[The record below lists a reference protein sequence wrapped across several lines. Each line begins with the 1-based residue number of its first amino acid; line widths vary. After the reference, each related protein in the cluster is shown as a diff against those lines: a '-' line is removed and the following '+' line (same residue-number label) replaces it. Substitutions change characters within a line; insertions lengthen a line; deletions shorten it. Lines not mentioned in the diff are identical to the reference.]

1 MGQTMARGFFIWVS
15 SALLGCTLLLPLAVN
30 AAADFEMQL
39 PQVFLEGIAYDL
51 TVSSPAA
58 DPTATSQPTPLLRVD
73 DFPYAPSRSDGEWVF
88 SDVTVP
94 STGAAVVSLEIAGE
108 VVEQVEVPV
117 IPAWVSILPPL
128 VAIGMALLVSH
139 RYPQHQQTILSI
151 VISTTVLFELFGP
164 LCTRFA
170 LRRSVNSHPS

>member
-1 MGQTMARGFFIWVS
+1 MMVFFVLAGASLDLGSLAQLGVVGVAYMVARIFGKIAGARLGGLVSHADQDVKQWMGL
-15 SALLGCTLLLPLAVN
+15 ALL
-30 AAADFEMQL
+30 
-39 PQVFLEGIAYDL
+39 PQ
-51 TVSSPAA
+51 
-58 DPTATSQPTPLLRVD
+58 
-73 DFPYAPSRSDGEWVF
+73 
-88 SDVTVP
+88 
-94 STGAAVVSLEIAGE
+94 AG
-108 VVEQVEVPV
+108 
-117 IPAWVSILPPL
+117 